1 MSFVLRGD
9 STFSGVQGMYMTA
22 QLSLGGHTK
31 GVAQGPFKEEPA
43 ARLQGVWLE
52 RASSCGLR

>member
-9 STFSGVQGMYMTA
+9 STFSGVQGVYVTA
-22 QLSLGGHTK
+22 QLSLVWHTK
-31 GVAQGPFKEEPA
+31 GVAQEEPA